1 MSDWDKTMD
10 LLFGF
15 VTGHIHSR
23 MFETILKFSICDLLE
38 DGPKH
43 YSEISKIIGFK
54 NESYC
59 YRLMRYFVPYK
70 LFNESVVQVGL
81 FSKTPSSTQFSK
93 NGTLKNLGR
102 FHCQDHHYR
111 IFESLPKTLE
121 MGKNQGPSSIG
132 LSSFWEHFETD
143 ESYKQLFHNA
153 MKDYTSLIIDRL
165 ISKISLSPN
174 FKTVVDI
181 GGSHGFLIG
190 KLLES
195 NPNIHGINFDLENII
210 NSSTSKNENFQH
222 PRLKHVSGDF
232 FNSVPEADC
241 YILKYILHDWSDEKC
256 ITILNNIHKSLKPNG
271 KLFINDLVLDPSN
284 YTKEAVFKDILMM
297 QYFDAKERSIN
308 EWHQLFEKCGFKI
321 DSVDTSISPQLMIV
335 SKINSSNINLNDCTN
350 FNSEIV
356 EEKLKNSLPQFVN
369 C

>member
-23 MFETILKFSICDLLE
+23 MFETILRHSICDLLE

-54 NESYC
+54 DDSYC

-70 LFNESVVQVGL
+70 LFNESIVQVGV

-111 IFESLPKTLE
+111 IFETLPLTLE
-121 MGKNQGPSSIG
+121 QGKNQGPSSLG
-132 LSSFWEHFETD
+132 LSSFWEHFEQN

-153 MKDYTSLIIDRL
+153 MKDYTSIIIDRL
-165 ISKISLSPN
+165 VTKINLSN
-174 FKTVVDI
+174 FQTVVDI
-181 GGSHGFLIG
+181 GGSHGFLIS
-190 KLLES
+190 KLLDAY
-195 NPNIHGINFDLENII
+195 PNVVNGINFDLENII
-210 NSSTSKNENFQH
+210 NSETNIQH
-222 PRLKHVSGDF
+222 PRLIHVSGDF
-232 FNSVPEADC
+232 FKSVPEANC

-256 ITILNNIHKSLKPNG
+256 ITILNNLYKSLKPNG

-284 YTKEAVFKDILMM
+284 YTKEGVFKDILMM

-321 DSVDTSISPQLMIV
+321 DSVDTSLSPQLMIV
-335 SKINSSNINLNDCTN
+335 SKKKSSPDNSNTNININGYKI
-350 FNSEIV
+350 E
-356 EEKLKNSLPQFVN
+356 
-369 C
+369 

>member
-1 MSDWDKTMD
+1 MSDYIKTMD

-15 VTGHIHSR
+15 ATGHIHSR

-54 NESYC
+54 DESYC

-70 LFNESVVQVGL
+70 LFNESVVQVGV

-143 ESYKQLFHNA
+143 QSYKQLFHNA
-153 MKDYTSLIIDRL
+153 MKDYASLIIDRL
-165 ISKISLSPN
+165 ISKISLSPD

-190 KLLES
+190 KILES
-195 NPNIHGINFDLENII
+195 NPNIDGINFDLENII
-210 NSSTSKNENFQH
+210 NNKNENFQH

-256 ITILNNIHKSLKPNG
+256 ITILNNIHKSLKLNG
-271 KLFINDLVLDPSN
+271 KLFISDLVLDPSN

-308 EWHQLFEKCGFKI
+308 EWNQLFEKCGFKI
-321 DSVDTSISPQLMIV
+321 ESVDTSISPQLMMV
-335 SKINSSNINLNDCTN
+335 SKID
-350 FNSEIV
+350 SEIV
-356 EEKLKNSLPQFVN
+356 EEKLKNSLTQFVN
-369 C
+369 CQK